1 VQQVD
6 HQLGVVVRTRIH
18 IPPLRDAPYR
28 VRERTDVDERPL
40 RSSLRLAERTLDLSR
55 PVLMGVV
62 NANPDSFSDPG
73 VRALDAQVAQAIALV
88 DEGAAVVDVGGQSA
102 STRVPEVDPDVER
115 ERVVPLVAA
124 LVAERPDVVISV
136 DSYKPEVVAAALDAG
151 AHIVNDVSGLRDP
164 ALAPLVADR
173 GAALVLMHTAA
184 APKQRLQETDLYDG
198 DVVGV
203 VARFLAERVADARAA
218 GVAEDAIVLDP
229 GPDFTKTPA
238 QTVDV
243 LRALD
248 RIDPDG
254 HPLLLALSRKDFI
267 GALTLTRPKE
277 RLAGTLAAVAA
288 VGNRPGVILRVHDV
302 AEVRRFLTVLEVLT
316 TETPVDPEL
325 RLADELRWAS
335 GRPDGTT
342 AL

>member
-1 VQQVD
+1 
-6 HQLGVVVRTRIH
+6 
-18 IPPLRDAPYR
+18 
-28 VRERTDVDERPL
+28 VDERPP
-40 RSSLRLAERTLDLSR
+40 RSSLRLADRTLDLSG

-73 VRALDAQVAQAIALV
+73 VRALDAQVAQAITLV
-88 DEGAAVVDVGGQSA
+88 EEGAAVIDVGGQSA
-102 STRVPEVDPDVER
+102 STRVPEVDADVER

-124 LVAERPDVVISV
+124 LAAERPDVVISV
-136 DSYKPEVVAAALDAG
+136 DSYKPAVVAAALDAG

-173 GAALVLMHTAA
+173 KAAIVLMHTAA

-198 DVVGV
+198 DVDGV
-203 VARFLAERVADARAA
+203 VTRFLAEKVAAARAA
-218 GVAEDAIVLDP
+218 GVADDAIVVDP

-248 RIDPDG
+248 RIDRT
-254 HPLLLALSRKDFI
+254 HPRLLALSRKDFI

-277 RLAGTLAAVAA
+277 RLAGTLAAIAA

-316 TETPVDPEL
+316 TEVPVDPEL